1 MIQAFSIIR
10 NIYTLFLD
18 FVFNKF
24 QIATVEGEPVYF
36 GWIAIVC
43 IAITILLRNIVVVPA
58 NGEDSEEKD
67 G

>member
-1 MIQAFSIIR
+1 MIGAFSIIR

-18 FVFNKF
+18 FVFTKF
-24 QIATVEGEPVYF
+24 QIASVDGEPVYF
-36 GWIAIVC
+36 GWVAIVC

-58 NGEDSEEKD
+58 NGENSEDDD